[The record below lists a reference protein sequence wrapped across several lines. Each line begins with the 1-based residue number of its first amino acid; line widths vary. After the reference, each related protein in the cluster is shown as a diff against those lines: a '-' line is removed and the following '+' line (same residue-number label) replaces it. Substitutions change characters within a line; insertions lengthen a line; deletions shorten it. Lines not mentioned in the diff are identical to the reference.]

1 MYKVEVKKAGQFDFE
16 KVDLNIVEQEQLNI
30 LVSKFFSADFET
42 REKML
47 KQIKENMN
55 KEKTVVEVVQDLNV
69 QLYEKTGNDNT

>member
-30 LVSKFFSADFET
+30 LVSKFLSADFET